1 MYVYQRSPLSSQ
13 TPFSMLTYALNYI
26 ATLEILG
33 VELVMLMKPN
43 DVVAGIFYP
52 AMELNSN
59 VNQG

>member
-1 MYVYQRSPLSSQ
+1 MSSQ

>member
-1 MYVYQRSPLSSQ
+1 
-13 TPFSMLTYALNYI
+13 MLTYSFSYM

-43 DVVAGIFYP
+43 DVVASIFYP
-52 AMELNSN
+52 ATELNSN